1 MSERSTPTVPAP
13 TAEQRKIAADNFDR
27 AKQVLATGNFDY
39 GIDLLMTCCRLD
51 PANVQFRTAIR
62 KAQKDKYGNDL
73 RGSKVAVVTTL
84 RDKQRMKTAKMGRD
98 YLKVIEY
105 GEHVLTKNP
114 WDLGTQLDMAEA
126 FDALGLL
133 DLAVYTLDQARQK
146 YPKDGT
152 LNRALARLLEKR
164 GNFPQ
169 AMKLWQLV
177 KEAYPTDVEAA
188 HKAKDLA
195 ASETIARGH
204 YEESLSGSM
213 SSPVLDKIETQAVEK
228 LDRVEREAGPIQK
241 RIEADPTEPALYVQ
255 LAATYRKYGHP
266 DRAKA
271 VLQQGLGPTGNHPT
285 LQLELADLEIAPLR
299 AEHETVNAR
308 IQKLKVQAATDDA
321 TDSGGQTLHEL
332 RVRRSLLEKDILS
345 REVTQLRARS
355 ERNPADLS
363 IRLDLGAKLYKA
375 EKFDD
380 AIAELQQVRKE
391 EKFKGKA
398 ALYLGHCFRKRNNWR
413 LAQRNYEDALAAI
426 PQSEEAAHKEVL
438 YHLAVG
444 AAEHGD
450 LPRALDLGHELANLD
465 FSYRSIGTLLDEW
478 QAKVGA

>member
-1 MSERSTPTVPAP
+1 MADRSTPTVPTP
-13 TAEQRKIAADNFDR
+13 SAEQRKIAVENFER
-27 AKQVLATGNFDY
+27 AKQVIATGNFDY

-51 PANVQFRTAIR
+51 PANVSFRTQLR
-62 KAQKDKYGNDL
+62 KAQKEKYGNNL
-73 RGSKVAVVTTL
+73 SGSKVAVLTSL
-84 RDKQRMKTAKMGRD
+84 RYKQRVKTAKLSRD

-105 GEHVLTKNP
+105 GEHVLSKNP
-114 WDLGTQLDMAEA
+114 WDLGTQMDMSEA
-126 FDALGLL
+126 FDAVGLL

-195 ASETIARGH
+195 ANETIARGQ
-204 YEESLSGSM
+204 YAESLSGSKA
-213 SSPVLDKIETQAVEK
+213 SPILDKIESHAVERQ
-228 LDRVEREAGPIQK
+228 DRVEREAGPLQK
-241 RIEADPTEPALYVQ
+241 KIEADPTEPAHYVL
-255 LAATYRKYGHP
+255 LAGVFRKHNQV
-266 DRAKA
+266 DRARA
-271 VLQQGLGPTGNHPT
+271 VLQQGLSPTGNHAS
-285 LQLELADLEIAPLR
+285 LQSELAELDLAPLR
-299 AEHETVNAR
+299 AEYEQVNAK
-308 IQKLKVQAATDDA
+308 IQAMKARPDDETPAEGASITD
-321 TDSGGQTLHEL
+321 L

-345 REVTQLRARS
+345 REVAQLKAKAERA
-355 ERNPADLS
+355 PADLS
-363 IRLDLGAKLYKA
+363 TKFELGAKLFKA
-375 EKFDD
+375 DRFDD
-380 AIAELQQVRKE
+380 AITELQQVRRE
-391 EKFKGKA
+391 EKYKGRA
-398 ALYLGHCFRKRNNWR
+398 ALFLGHCFRKRNNWR

-426 PQSEEAAHKEVL
+426 PETDESARKEVL

-465 FSYRSIGTLLDEW
+465 FTFKGIGTLLDEW
-478 QAKVGA
+478 QAKAGA

>member
-1 MSERSTPTVPAP
+1 MPDRSTPTVPAP
-13 TAEQRKIAADNFDR
+13 TAEQRKIAQDNFER
-27 AKQVLATGNFDY
+27 AKQVIATGNFDY

-51 PANVQFRTAIR
+51 PASVPFRTALR
-62 KAQKDKYGNDL
+62 KAQKDKYSNNL
-73 RGSKVAVVTTL
+73 HGSKVAVLTTL
-84 RDKQRMKTAKMGRD
+84 RHKQRVKTAKLSRD
-98 YLKVIEY
+98 YLKVIEA
-105 GEHVLTKNP
+105 GEQVLAKNP
-114 WDLGTQLDMAEA
+114 WDLGTQMDMAEA

-177 KEAYPTDVEAA
+177 KDAYPTDVEAA

-195 ASETIARGH
+195 ANDTIARGQ
-204 YEESLSGSM
+204 YVEAASGSKM
-213 SSPVLDKIETQAVEK
+213 SPVLDKIEAHAAERH
-228 LDRVEREAGPIQK
+228 DRVDREAGPLLK

-255 LAATYRKYGHP
+255 LAAVYRKHNQA
-266 DRAKA
+266 DRARA
-271 VLQQGLGPTGNHPT
+271 VLQQGLGPTGGHTT
-285 LQLELADLEIAPLR
+285 LRLELAELDLVPLR
-299 AEHETVNAR
+299 AEYDAVHAK
-308 IQKLKVQAATDDA
+308 IQAKKAKQSANGDEGDD
-321 TDSGGQTLHEL
+321 GPTLHEL
-332 RVRRSLLEKDILS
+332 RVRRSLLEKDILA
-345 REVTQLRARS
+345 REVAQLKARA
-355 ERNPADLS
+355 ERAPSDLS
-363 IRLDLGAKLYKA
+363 AKFELGAKLYKA
-375 EKFDD
+375 DKFDD
-380 AIAELQQVRKE
+380 AIAELQQVRRE
-391 EKFKGKA
+391 EKYKGKA
-398 ALYLGHCFRKRNNWR
+398 ALVLGHCFRKRNNWR

-426 PQSEEAAHKEVL
+426 PESDEAARKDVL

-465 FSYRSIGTLLDEW
+465 FNFKNIGNLLEEW

>member
-1 MSERSTPTVPAP
+1 MSERSTPTVPTP
-13 TAEQRKIAADNFDR
+13 TAEQRKIAADNFER
-27 AKQVLATGNFDY
+27 ARQVIATGNFDY

-51 PANVQFRTAIR
+51 PANVTFRSQLR
-62 KAQKDKYGNDL
+62 KAQKEKFGNDL
-73 RGSKVAVVTTL
+73 RGSKVAVLTTL
-84 RDKQRMKTAKMGRD
+84 RFRQRLKTAKLGRD

-105 GEHVLTKNP
+105 GEHILAKNP
-114 WDLGTQLDMAEA
+114 WDMGTQVDMSEA

-195 ASETIARGH
+195 ASDTIARGG
-204 YEESLSGSM
+204 YAETAAGSK
-213 SSPVLDKIETQAVEK
+213 SSPALDNMEAHAVEHQ
-228 LDRVEREAGPIQK
+228 DRAGREAGPILK

-255 LAATYRKYGHP
+255 LSGVYRKYGQD
-266 DRAKA
+266 DRARA
-271 VLQQGLGPTGNHPT
+271 VLQQGLGRTGNHT
-285 LQLELADLEIAPLR
+285 LLQLELAELDLAPLK
-299 AEHETVNAR
+299 AEYEAVNAK
-308 IQKLKVQAATDDA
+308 IQQKKTQLAADDTAEDDGPSLTD
-321 TDSGGQTLHEL
+321 L
-332 RVRRSLLEKDILS
+332 RVRRSLLEKDILT
-345 REVTQLRARS
+345 REVSQLKARS
-355 ERNPADLS
+355 DRAPADLS
-363 IRLDLGAKLYKA
+363 TKFELGTKLYKSDR
-375 EKFDD
+375 FDD
-380 AIAELQQVRKE
+380 AIVELQQVRKE
-391 EKFKGKA
+391 EKYKGRA

-426 PQSEEAAHKEVL
+426 PESDEAAKKDVL
-438 YHLAVG
+438 YHLAIG

-465 FSYRSIGTLLDEW
+465 FTYKGIGNLLDEW